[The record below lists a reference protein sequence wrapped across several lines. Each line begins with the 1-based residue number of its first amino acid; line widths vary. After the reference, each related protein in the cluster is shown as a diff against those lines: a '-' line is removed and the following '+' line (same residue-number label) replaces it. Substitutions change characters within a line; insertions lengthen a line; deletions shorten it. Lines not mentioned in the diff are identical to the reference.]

1 MGVGL
6 NNLLFRLKPGF
17 HRVFSFFK
25 KHIDTE
31 IVSCYYLL
39 IMKKFVYKQ
48 IDKTDKFRF
57 VGKGNW
63 KDCLEFIV
71 NEFNVYRQW
80 VMKQSEH
87 LGKKMNHFDVRI
99 LFLEKRV

>member
-1 MGVGL
+1 MIL
-6 NNLLFRLKPGF
+6 
-17 HRVFSFFK
+17 
-25 KHIDTE
+25 
-31 IVSCYYLL
+31 IVCYYLYK
-39 IMKKFVYKQ
+39 MKKFVYKQ

-80 VMKQSEH
+80 VLKQSEH

-99 LFLEKRV
+99 LFRSKQSA